1 MPTEGA
7 ILIDAGSTT
16 AALAENFPT
25 GPKLT
30 VVTNTLPI
38 ALTLMAYPN
47 VTVHTVGGRV
57 RPTTLAEVDHW
68 ALRALGETRVDVAF
82 LGANA
87 FSVEHGLSTPDDS
100 EAAVKR
106 AMITAARRT
115 VLLSDHTKLGRVA
128 VFKYA
133 EMSAID
139 VLITDK
145 GMTTKDVRAL
155 EAVGVQVIRA

>member
-1 MPTEGA
+1 M
-7 ILIDAGSTT
+7 
-16 AALAENFPT
+16 
-25 GPKLT
+25 
-30 VVTNTLPI
+30 
-38 ALTLMAYPN
+38 
-47 VTVHTVGGRV
+47 
-57 RPTTLAEVDHW
+57 AEVDHW

-139 VLITDK
+139 VLVTDT